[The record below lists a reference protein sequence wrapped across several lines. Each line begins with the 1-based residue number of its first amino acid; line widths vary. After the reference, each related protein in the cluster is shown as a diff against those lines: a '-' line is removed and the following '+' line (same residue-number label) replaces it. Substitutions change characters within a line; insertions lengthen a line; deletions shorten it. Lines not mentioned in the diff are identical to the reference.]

1 MCGKVSANRLCL
13 GAENKL
19 RETFC
24 NIVNLHAQC
33 LFFLQGPDYSKEE
46 KSLSGPDATEITV
59 AILSGEFSH
68 NLDETVANSPAIHSS
83 LKSTLFETVVHLF
96 DWFASHPSLSKEAF
110 SKNLQI

>member
-1 MCGKVSANRLCL
+1 MS
-13 GAENKL
+13 
-19 RETFC
+19 F
-24 NIVNLHAQC
+24 
-33 LFFLQGPDYSKEE
+33 FFLQGPDYSKEE

-59 AILSGEFSH
+59 AILSGELSH

-83 LKSTLFETVVHLF
+83 LKRTLFETVVHLF